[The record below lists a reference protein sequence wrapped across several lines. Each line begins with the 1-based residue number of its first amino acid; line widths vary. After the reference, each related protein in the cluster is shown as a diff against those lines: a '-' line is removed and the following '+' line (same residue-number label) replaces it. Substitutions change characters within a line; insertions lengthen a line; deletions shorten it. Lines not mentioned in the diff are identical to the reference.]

1 MFAQGPSRAPRHM
14 AGSQRTGQRPV
25 PPAVALDDSAVVEL
39 DGLTP
44 VAPIARV
51 HRSRLAIAVSM
62 TVAAVPVLV
71 VDNLP
76 ATAEADHRPA
86 AVVASAE
93 VHSDSDDLA
102 APTST
107 VTVEVEATTP
117 PTTVPA
123 ETTTTA
129 APATTTRSEEHK
141 SELQTLLRI
150 SYAVF

>member
-102 APTST
+102 APTRPVKIGRASCRAR
-107 VTVEVEATTP
+107 VCKNV
-117 PTTVPA
+117 
-123 ETTTTA
+123 
-129 APATTTRSEEHK
+129 
-141 SELQTLLRI
+141 
-150 SYAVF
+150 

>member
-14 AGSQRTGQRPV
+14 AGSQRTGHRPV

-51 HRSRLAIAVSM
+51 HRSRLAIAASM

-76 ATAEADHRPA
+76 ATAQAAPRPA
-86 AVVASAE
+86 AVGARPALPSRP
-93 VHSDSDDLA
+93 
-102 APTST
+102 APPH
-107 VTVEVEATTP
+107 TT
-117 PTTVPA
+117 
-123 ETTTTA
+123 
-129 APATTTRSEEHK
+129 
-141 SELQTLLRI
+141 
-150 SYAVF
+150 

>member
-14 AGSQRTGQRPV
+14 AGSQRTGHRPV

-76 ATAEADHRPA
+76 ATAETDHRPA

-93 VHSDSDDLA
+93 VHSASDDLA
-102 APTST
+102 P
-107 VTVEVEATTP
+107 P
-117 PTTVPA
+117 PTPVPL
-123 ETTTTA
+123 
-129 APATTTRSEEHK
+129 PVQLGK
-141 SELQTLLRI
+141 P
-150 SYAVF
+150 